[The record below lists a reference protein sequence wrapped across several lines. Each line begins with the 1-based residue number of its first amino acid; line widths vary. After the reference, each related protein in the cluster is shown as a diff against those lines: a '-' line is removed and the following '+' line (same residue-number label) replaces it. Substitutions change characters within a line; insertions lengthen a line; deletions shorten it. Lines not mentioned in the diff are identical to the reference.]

1 MSIYLEKVQKIIGDF
16 EDEDKQILIKHY
28 VQTSRN
34 VLLDEKEVKKSKL
47 SLLGD
52 LHAIGGKDEVNAIV
66 NDVLD
71 HKILQIRALI
81 LDLVDDD
88 YTSDS
93 KVIGRPEKWIKRI
106 IEDAEETFSLDSEFG
121 KRMFSIYNEKLLE
134 EFCKIFI
141 SENRK
146 FGTGGNQ
153 LLLNFYYYERF
164 VQSKIEFDFQ
174 DFFSRM
180 TSSFKDHC
188 YRSKEE
194 LEKILDGK

>member
-52 LHAIGGKDEVNAIV
+52 LHAIGGKDEINAIV